1 MRRFVLGIAAAAIA
15 LLYGFHALASNMTIR
30 GQLIDLACYSE
41 DKSNTGNAHKGYG
54 LICAR
59 ACALE
64 GFPVGL
70 LTANGKVYRI
80 EGRLAANSNAKL
92 VPHMAETVTISGE
105 TAEEDG
111 QSTITADSLN

>member
-1 MRRFVLGIAAAAIA
+1 MRRLVLGIAAAAIA
-15 LLYGFHALASNMTIR
+15 LLYGFHALASNATIS

-41 DKSNTGNAHKGYG
+41 DRSNTGNHHKGYG

-70 LTANGKVYRI
+70 LTADGKVYRI
-80 EGRLAANSNAKL
+80 EGGLAANSNAKL
-92 VPHMAETVTISGE
+92 VPHMAGTVTITGE
-105 TAEEDG
+105 TGEADG
-111 QSTITADSLN
+111 LSTITADRLK